1 MASINIRR
9 PGWLDRMVEY
19 QKNKFLDDLK
29 KINVVQIKA
38 KMEQAPFGY
47 ADSQNWDYE
56 SVIRLLT
63 LIRDS
68 DGAKS
73 VREALRRS
81 MQLNR
86 RFMSVVQSLKAF
98 PSLGKEHDNHLYY
111 DMDAGEYYAD
121 AKYDTFDE
129 RTEEDRIIVVSN
141 PVEARLPSA
150 SISVK
155 LLKSILENR
164 AEAGRYIATTK
175 KKIPWSTTSKKS
187 NASGADSSKDAPSV
201 APTVAPGKLKNIYF
215 PSFFN
220 F

>member
-9 PGWLDRMVEY
+9 AGWLDRMVEY
-19 QKNKFLDDLK
+19 QKNKFFDDLK
-29 KINVVQIKA
+29 KLPVVQIKA
-38 KMEQAPFGY
+38 KIEQAPFGY
-47 ADSQNWDYE
+47 ADSQDWDYE
-56 SVIRLLT
+56 SVVRLIT

-73 VREALRRS
+73 VRQALRRS
-81 MQLNR
+81 MQSNR

-98 PSLGKEHDNHLYY
+98 PSLAKDHDNHFYY

-121 AKYDTFDE
+121 AKYDTFDDK
-129 RTEEDRIIVVSN
+129 TEEDRIIVVSN

-164 AEAGRYIATTK
+164 AEAGRHKPTTK
-175 KKIPWSTTSKKS
+175 KKIPWSTTSKKPKTS
-187 NASGADSSKDAPSV
+187 NSDSPKDDISESNVSSATTNQPEV
-201 APTVAPGKLKNIYF
+201 KTTG
-215 PSFFN
+215 
-220 F
+220 

>member
-155 LLKSILENR
+155 LLK
-164 AEAGRYIATTK
+164 
-175 KKIPWSTTSKKS
+175 PWSTTSKKS
-187 NASGADSSKDAPSV
+187 NASGADSSKD
-201 APTVAPGKLKNIYF
+201 GIINIHILIL
-215 PSFFN
+215 
-220 F
+220 